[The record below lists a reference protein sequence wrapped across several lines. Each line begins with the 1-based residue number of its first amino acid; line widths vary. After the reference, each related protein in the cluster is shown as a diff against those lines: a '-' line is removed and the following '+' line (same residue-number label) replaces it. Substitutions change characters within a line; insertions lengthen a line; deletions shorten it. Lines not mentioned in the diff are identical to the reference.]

1 MVHICEYHLPENEV
15 EKQTA
20 VSVLGAAVVI
30 STGQNKTDL
39 CILWGGGG

>member
-1 MVHICEYHLPENEV
+1 MAHICEYHLPENEV

-20 VSVLGAAVVI
+20 VSVPGAAVVI